1 MKLSKHQTFEDYPYE
16 DLLDYAGIDAIVT
29 LDILK
34 KLWPKLNAK
43 DQYLKFKNASES
55 YYVTPPSM
63 AWELKNI
70 KAEALKFIVDME
82 VVGMPYDVRGNQR
95 MGSLMQ
101 AEIALLTDTI
111 KSQVGNINLDSGKE
125 LGDLLFGRMGLK
137 PPMQTKSGDDATSG
151 EALEMLFEENPELLW
166 LGDIQKRK
174 NMASVYRSFIETYVE
189 KFVKRDGCIHPEYNL
204 HGTSSHRISSDN
216 PNLLNLPRSCYQYD
230 IRSLYVVPEGMVFL
244 TMDFSSCEVKI
255 LAALSRDETMIKAIR
270 EGLDFH
276 TFTASMISGIPYDEI
291 LAVLDFTKE
300 QLADPVNKALYKKY
314 KEMRQNAKATTF
326 GILYG
331 SSINGLAMKLGITTD
346 EAEKLVEQYFGVYPR
361 IKDFVASSHAMAKAN
376 HYVFTPFGQRKQQF
390 ATLPCYKGMAVA
402 NAALRNAQ
410 NVLIQ
415 STASTLGL
423 MAFTEVNKRIK
434 ALGGRVMCT
443 VRTVGGTKTTLI
455 AGTSD
460 RVMSKTI
467 SR

>member
-1 MKLSKHQTFEDYPYE
+1 MKNGKTFEDYPYE
-16 DLLDYAGIDAIVT
+16 DLLDYAGIDAVVT

-34 KLWPKLNAK
+34 KLWPRLNSR

-55 YYVTPPSM
+55 FYVSPPSI

-70 KAEALKFIVDME
+70 KAEALKFIIDME
-82 VVGMPYDVRGNQR
+82 VTGMPYDVEGNRR
-95 MGSLMQ
+95 MGGLMQ
-101 AEIALLTDTI
+101 AELGLLTDSILT
-111 KSQVGNINLDSGKE
+111 KVGNINLDSGKE
-125 LGDLLFGRMGLK
+125 LGDLLYGRMGFT

-151 EALEMLFEENPELLW
+151 EALAMLFEQNPELLW
-166 LGDIQKRK
+166 LGDLQKRK

-230 IRSLYVVPEGMVFL
+230 IRSLYVVPEGYVFL
-244 TMDFSSCEVKI
+244 TMDFSSCEVKV
-255 LAALSRDETMIKAIR
+255 LAALSGDETMIKAIR
-270 EGLDFH
+270 AGLDFH

-291 LAVLDFTKE
+291 LEVLDSTKE
-300 QLADPVNKALYKKY
+300 QLNDPVRRSLYKKY

-331 SSINGLAMKLGITTD
+331 SSIRGLAMKLGISED
-346 EAEKLVEQYFGVYPR
+346 EATHLVEQYFGVYPR

-376 HYVFTPFGQRKQQF
+376 HYVYTPFGQRKQQF
-390 ATLPCYKGMAVA
+390 ATLPCYRGTAVA
-402 NAALRNAQ
+402 NAALRNSQ

-434 ALGGRVMCT
+434 SLGGSVMCT
-443 VRTVGGTKTTLI
+443 VNIGK
-455 AGTSD
+455 
-460 RVMSKTI
+460 
-467 SR
+467 